1 MAASEPLTT
10 AQAVTKAIGL
20 AQEAV
25 KADEAGNI
33 EEAIA
38 LYVQSVELI
47 KMGLQIQPE
56 AEVVDNSVLHKY
68 SKLYSDRID
77 ELRKS
82 LAEDGLADLSEVGPA
97 DAGPQPFFM
106 YDDVEVR
113 TATPPE
119 AAPSGPDEWRRPFWL
134 MRILRTS
141 MQFGGYLSPDARVF
155 VPRRLWVQK
164 GARFIGLAAKAECA
178 QCLIGE
184 LQRVRSVDF
193 RNPPAL
199 ARELDR
205 LCDTLDALQNSL
217 HRLLPIIAETK
228 GGVTEGNTISKLTDR
243 FKVLAKTLDKT
254 AARMTALPTKC
265 HDPAEYISSVV
276 QLFDAAMVVET
287 WIEHYNAVPRH
298 ADGTERVRERLHRC
312 AAFLYE
318 VVCAFVIQDLDGL
331 LQRHMH
337 KAAKE
342 LLNGPE

>member
-205 LCDTLDALQNSL
+205 LCDTVRRRRAPPAAGGTCACVRSRASLRGVPVRAHSSPLFGPRLFPLALLASSDRRRATRMRARAVCSSTRCRTRCTACC
-217 HRLLPIIAETK
+217 RL
-228 GGVTEGNTISKLTDR
+228 
-243 FKVLAKTLDKT
+243 
-254 AARMTALPTKC
+254 
-265 HDPAEYISSVV
+265 
-276 QLFDAAMVVET
+276 
-287 WIEHYNAVPRH
+287 
-298 ADGTERVRERLHRC
+298 
-312 AAFLYE
+312 
-318 VVCAFVIQDLDGL
+318 
-331 LQRHMH
+331 
-337 KAAKE
+337 
-342 LLNGPE
+342 